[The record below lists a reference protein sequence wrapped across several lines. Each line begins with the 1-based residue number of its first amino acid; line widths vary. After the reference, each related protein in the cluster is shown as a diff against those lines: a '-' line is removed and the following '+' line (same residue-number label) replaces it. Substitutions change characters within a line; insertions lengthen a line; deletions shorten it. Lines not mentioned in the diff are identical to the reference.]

1 MNGERKLRARWVF
14 PVAGPPVFQG
24 MLIVCAGRIV
34 EISQRSAPD
43 CEDLGNVA
51 IVPGLVNAH
60 SHLELSDCPTPLT
73 PLQPFTTWIGR
84 LLQHR
89 RERPPLLEG
98 TDSRT
103 PWQQGAAEMLATG
116 TTVVGDIV
124 DAAWHP
130 AACSGAGPLP
140 IAFREVLS
148 LAPGRI
154 PELLSAAEAHLAA
167 SPPEGGVPTTSG
179 VEWRPGLSP
188 HAPYSVHPQLLRGLV
203 DLAGRWHAPVAMHV
217 AETRAELQLLA
228 GQGGEFQEFLQ
239 RMGVW
244 NPEPFQG
251 DWQIPDILRELSRVT
266 RGLVVHGNFLQKE
279 DQQLLAK
286 SPQLSVVY
294 CPRTHAQ
301 FGHPP
306 HPWRELLN
314 QGINVALGT
323 DSRASNPDLSL
334 WRELQFLRENFPEVP
349 GELLLDLGTR
359 RGARALGLDAMLGE
373 ISPGWRA
380 DFAVVALPER
390 ADRSDP
396 YELLFAPASRI
407 VQTWV
412 GGHPAEV

>member
-1 MNGERKLRARWVF
+1 MNGERKVRARWVF

-24 MLIVCAGRIV
+24 MLIVCDGRVV
-34 EISQRSAPD
+34 EISQRTAPD

-73 PLQPFTTWIGR
+73 PLQPFTTWIAR

-89 RERPPLLEG
+89 RERPPLSEG
-98 TDSRT
+98 TDTRT
-103 PWQQGAAEMLATG
+103 PWQRGAAEMLATG
-116 TTVVGDIV
+116 TTLVGDIV

-130 AACSGAGPLP
+130 AALPGEGPQT
-140 IAFREVLS
+140 IAFREVLTLS
-148 LAPGRI
+148 TGRI
-154 PELLSAAEAHLAA
+154 PELLAAAEAHLAA
-167 SPPEGGVPTTSG
+167 SKSDGDLPATGV
-179 VEWRPGLSP
+179 VERRAGLSP

-203 DLAGRWHAPVAMHV
+203 DLACRWRAPVAMHI
-217 AETRAELQLLA
+217 AETRADLQLLA
-228 GQGGEFQEFLQ
+228 GQGGDFQEFLQ

-251 DWQIPDILRELSRVT
+251 DWQIPDILRELSRVP
-266 RGLVVHGNFLQKE
+266 RGLVVHGNFLQEE
-279 DQQLLAK
+279 DQRLLAK

-306 HPWRELLN
+306 HPWRDLLHH
-314 QGINVALGT
+314 GINVALGT

-334 WRELQFLRENFPEVP
+334 WRELQFLRQNFPEVP
-349 GELLLDLGTR
+349 GEFLLDLGTR
-359 RGARALGLDAMLGE
+359 RGARALGLDTILGE

-380 DFAVVALPER
+380 DFAVVALP
-390 ADRSDP
+390 DRSNPSDP
-396 YELLFAPASRI
+396 HELLFAPAGRI
-407 VQTWV
+407 VQTWLGGTPV
-412 GGHPAEV
+412 GA

>member
-1 MNGERKLRARWVF
+1 MNGERKVRARWVF

-24 MLIVCAGRIV
+24 MLIVCDGRVV
-34 EISQRSAPD
+34 EISQRAAPD

-51 IVPGLVNAH
+51 LIPGLVNTH
-60 SHLELSDCPTPLT
+60 SHLELSDCRSPLT
-73 PLQPFTTWIGR
+73 PLLPFTTWIGR

-89 RERPPLLEG
+89 RERPPLSEG
-98 TDSRT
+98 TDLRT

-130 AACSGAGPLP
+130 AALP
-140 IAFREVLS
+140 GEGLLTIAFRELLTLS
-148 LAPGRI
+148 PGRI
-154 PELLSAAEAHLAA
+154 PELVSAAEAHLAA
-167 SPPEGGVPTTSG
+167 SKVDVGVPAASG

-188 HAPYSVHPQLLRGLV
+188 HAPYSVHPQLLRKLV
-203 DLAGRWHAPVAMHV
+203 DLACQWHVPVAMHV

-228 GQGGEFQEFLQ
+228 GQGGEFKEFLQ

-244 NPEPFQG
+244 NPEPFRG
-251 DWQIPDILRELSRVT
+251 DWQIPDILRELARVS
-266 RGLVVHGNFLQKE
+266 RGLVVHGNFLQE
-279 DQQLLAK
+279 EAQRLLAK

-306 HPWRELLN
+306 HPWRDLLN

-334 WRELQFLRENFPEVP
+334 WEELRFLRQTFPEVP

-359 RGARALGLDAMLGE
+359 RGARALGLETMLGE

-380 DFAVVALPER
+380 DFAVVALP
-390 ADRSDP
+390 DRSNPSDP
-396 YELLFAPASRI
+396 HELLFAPASRI
-407 VQTWV
+407 VQTWLGGTPV
-412 GGHPAEV
+412 GA

>member
-1 MNGERKLRARWVF
+1 
-14 PVAGPPVFQG
+14 
-24 MLIVCAGRIV
+24 MLIVCDGRVV
-34 EISQRSAPD
+34 EISQRAAPD

-51 IVPGLVNAH
+51 LIPGLVNTH
-60 SHLELSDCPTPLT
+60 SHLELSDCRSPLT
-73 PLQPFTTWIGR
+73 PLLPFTTWIGR

-89 RERPPLLEG
+89 RERPPQSEG
-98 TDSRT
+98 TDLRT

-130 AACSGAGPLP
+130 AALP
-140 IAFREVLS
+140 GEGLLTIAFRELLTLS
-148 LAPGRI
+148 PGRI
-154 PELLSAAEAHLAA
+154 PELVSAAEAHLAA
-167 SPPEGGVPTTSG
+167 SKVDVGVPAASG

-188 HAPYSVHPQLLRGLV
+188 HAPYSVHPQLLRKLV
-203 DLAGRWHAPVAMHV
+203 DLACQWHVPVAMHV

-244 NPEPFQG
+244 NPEPFRG
-251 DWQIPDILRELSRVT
+251 DWQIPDILRELARVS

-306 HPWRELLN
+306 HPWRDLLN

-334 WRELQFLRENFPEVP
+334 WEELRFLRQTFPEVP

-359 RGARALGLDAMLGE
+359 RGARALGLETMLGE

-380 DFAVVALPER
+380 DFAVVALP
-390 ADRSDP
+390 DRSDP
-396 YELLFAPASRI
+396 ADPHELLFAPASRI
-407 VQTWV
+407 VKTWS
-412 GGHPAEV
+412 GGHPAGV

>member
-24 MLIVCAGRIV
+24 MLIVCDGRVV
-34 EISQRSAPD
+34 EISQRTDPH

-60 SHLELSDCPTPLT
+60 SHLELSDCRTPLT
-73 PLQPFTTWIGR
+73 PLQPFTTWVGR
-84 LLQHR
+84 LLEHR
-89 RERPPLLEG
+89 RERPALAEG
-98 TDSRT
+98 TERRT

-116 TTVVGDIV
+116 TSVVGDIV

-130 AACSGAGPLP
+130 AALPGEGPLT
-140 IAFREVLS
+140 IAFRELLTLS
-148 LAPGRI
+148 PGRI

-167 SPPEGGVPTTSG
+167 SKVAGGVPAAGG

-188 HAPYSVHPQLLRGLV
+188 HAPYSVHPQLLRGLI
-203 DLAGRWHAPVAMHV
+203 DLACRWHAPVAMHV
-217 AETRAELQLLA
+217 AETSAELQLLA

-251 DWQIPDILRELSRVT
+251 DWQIPDILRELSRVP

-286 SPQLSVVY
+286 SPQLSVVF

-306 HPWRELLN
+306 HPWRDLLN
-314 QGINVALGT
+314 HGINVALGT

-334 WRELQFLRENFPEVP
+334 WGELRFLRQTFPEVS

-380 DFAVVALPER
+380 DFAVVALP
-390 ADRSDP
+390 DCSDP
-396 YELLFAPASRI
+396 ADPHELLFTPASRI
-407 VQTWV
+407 VKTWI
-412 GGHPAEV
+412 GGHPARV

>member
-1 MNGERKLRARWVF
+1 MNGERKVRARWVF

-24 MLIVCAGRIV
+24 MLIVCDGRVV
-34 EISQRSAPD
+34 EISQRTAPD

-73 PLQPFTTWIGR
+73 PLQPFTTWIAR

-89 RERPPLLEG
+89 RERPPLSEG
-98 TDSRT
+98 TDTRT
-103 PWQQGAAEMLATG
+103 PWQRGAAEMLATG
-116 TTVVGDIV
+116 TTLVGDIV
-124 DAAWHP
+124 DAAWCP
-130 AACSGAGPLP
+130 AALPGQGPLT
-140 IAFREVLS
+140 IAFREVLTLS
-148 LAPGRI
+148 PGRI
-154 PELLSAAEAHLAA
+154 PELLSAAEAHLAP
-167 SPPEGGVPTTSG
+167 SKSDGGLPAAGG

-188 HAPYSVHPQLLRGLV
+188 HASYSVHPQLLRGLV
-203 DLAGRWHAPVAMHV
+203 DLACHWNAAVAMHV

-251 DWQIPDILRELSRVT
+251 DWQIPDILRELSRVP
-266 RGLVVHGNFLQKE
+266 RGLVVHGNFLQE
-279 DQQLLAK
+279 EAQRLLAK

-306 HPWRELLN
+306 HPWRDLLHH
-314 QGINVALGT
+314 GINVALGT

-334 WRELQFLRENFPEVP
+334 WRELQFLRQNFPEVP

-359 RGARALGLDAMLGE
+359 RGARALGLDTIMGE

-380 DFAVVALPER
+380 DFAVVALP
-390 ADRSDP
+390 DQSNPSDP
-396 YELLFAPASRI
+396 HELLFAPASRI
-407 VQTWV
+407 VQTWLGGTPV
-412 GGHPAEV
+412 GA